1 MNIAGALKKAK
12 EELKN
17 AGAASYELD
26 SLVLIC
32 RALSF
37 SKEKVI
43 FNPEIILDEKQLED
57 FFALIARRKNGEPVS
72 HLIGKREFYG
82 NDFLV
87 NKNVLDPRPDSESLI
102 ELVLEFAKKDDELQ
116 LLELGVG
123 SGCLVISLLLLFKNS
138 TAIGVDISN
147 LALEVAA
154 ENALK
159 NQVAPRLNLQKSDLF
174 SSLNAGQKFD
184 IIISNPPY
192 IPTHQ
197 IADLQIEV
205 RDFEPIL
212 ALDGGV
218 DGLDFYRKIAKEAAQ
233 FLKNNGL
240 VFLEI
245 GINQKAEIAEI
256 FQKNDFELIAA
267 KDDLSGIARALCFRK
282 NNCEKTPS

>member
-1 MNIAGALKKAK
+1 MNIASTLKKAK

-17 AGAASYELD
+17 AGVTSYELD

-32 RALSF
+32 YALSF

-82 NDFLV
+82 VDFV
-87 NKNVLDPRPDSESLI
+87 VSKNVLDPRPDSESLI
-102 ELVLEFAKKDDELQ
+102 ELVLEFAKKDDELE

-123 SGCLVISLLLLFKNS
+123 SGCLVISLLLLYKNS
-138 TAIGVDISN
+138 RAFGVDISD
-147 LALEVAA
+147 LALEIAK
-154 ENALK
+154 ENSLK

-174 SSLNAGQKFD
+174 SALSDEQKFD

-192 IPTHQ
+192 IPTSD
-197 IADLQIEV
+197 IANLQIEV
-205 RDFEPIL
+205 KNFEPIL
-212 ALDGGV
+212 ALDGGF
-218 DGLDFYRKIAKEAAQ
+218 DGLNFYRRIAQDAAR

-245 GINQKAEIAEI
+245 GINQKEEVSEI
-256 FQKNDFELIAA
+256 FQENDFELIAA

-282 NNCEKTPS
+282 K

>member
-17 AGAASYELD
+17 AGVVSYELD

-32 RALSF
+32 CALSF

-82 NDFLV
+82 VDFLV

-116 LLELGVG
+116 LLDLGVG

-154 ENALK
+154 KNALK

-174 SSLNAGQKFD
+174 SALNAGQKFD

-218 DGLDFYRKIAKEAAQ
+218 DGMDFYRKIAKEAAQ

-245 GINQKAEIAEI
+245 GINQKAEIVEI
-256 FQKNDFELIAA
+256 FQENNFDLIAA
-267 KDDLSGIARALCFRK
+267 KDDLSGIARALCFK
-282 NNCEKTPS
+282 NKILC

>member
-17 AGAASYELD
+17 AGVVSYELD

-32 RALSF
+32 CALSF

-43 FNPEIILDEKQLED
+43 FNPEIILDERQLED

-82 NDFLV
+82 VDFLV

-116 LLELGVG
+116 LLDLGVG

-154 ENALK
+154 KNALK

-174 SSLNAGQKFD
+174 SALNAGQKFD

-218 DGLDFYRKIAKEAAQ
+218 DGMDFYRKIAKEAAQ

-245 GINQKAEIAEI
+245 GINQKAEIVEI
-256 FQKNDFELIAA
+256 FQENNFDLIAA
-267 KDDLSGIARALCFRK
+267 KDDLSGIARALCFK
-282 NNCEKTPS
+282 NKILC

>member
-17 AGAASYELD
+17 AGVASYELD

-32 RALSF
+32 CALSF

-82 NDFLV
+82 VDFVV

-123 SGCLVISLLLLFKNS
+123 SGCLVISLLLLLKNS

-174 SSLNAGQKFD
+174 SALNAGQKFD

-218 DGLDFYRKIAKEAAQ
+218 DGMDFYRKIAKDAAR

-256 FQKNDFELIAA
+256 FRENNFELIAA
-267 KDDLSGIARALCFRK
+267 KDDLAGIARALCFRK
-282 NNCEKTPS
+282 K

>member
-1 MNIAGALKKAK
+1 MNIASALKKAK
-12 EELKN
+12 EELKK
-17 AGAASYELD
+17 AGVASYELD

-32 RALSF
+32 YALSF

-82 NDFLV
+82 VDFVV

-174 SSLNAGQKFD
+174 SALNAGQKFD

-218 DGLDFYRKIAKEAAQ
+218 DGMDFYRKIAKDAAR

-256 FQKNDFELIAA
+256 FRENNFELIAA
-267 KDDLSGIARALCFRK
+267 KDDLAGIARALCFGK
-282 NNCEKTPS
+282 K